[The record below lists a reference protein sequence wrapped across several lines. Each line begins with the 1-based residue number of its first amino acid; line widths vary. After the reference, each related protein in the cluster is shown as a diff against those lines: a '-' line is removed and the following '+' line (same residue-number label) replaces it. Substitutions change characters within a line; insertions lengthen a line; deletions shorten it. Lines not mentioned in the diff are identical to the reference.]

1 MRRKVFEAKFETT
14 CAGCRKQIRKRKR
27 AHMVDG
33 LMLHVHCRRPDPR
46 LPVKK
51 KFTVWFEH
59 LGEYYD
65 DVLVSLKYDK
75 RAVAAIR
82 ALPPWAGHW
91 DATSKV
97 WRIHP
102 GYAEQLA
109 ATLWRLGYTVRG
121 GW

>member
-1 MRRKVFEAKFETT
+1 MTKT
-14 CAGCRKQIRKRKR
+14 KRS
-27 AHMVDG
+27 
-33 LMLHVHCRRPDPR
+33 R
-46 LPVKK
+46 LPRGGGPRKLRP
-51 KFTVWFEH
+51 TALPEYRLGARQRQRADGRCENLTIWFEH

-65 DVLVSLKYDK
+65 DVLVSLEYDK
-75 RAVAAIR
+75 RAVTAIR
-82 ALPPWAGHW
+82 ALPPSARHW

-109 ATLWRLGYTVRG
+109 ATLRCLGYTVGG